1 VREPR
6 LRALAG
12 KVRYEIDPDN
22 PYPNAF
28 TGHVRVKL
36 KDGRVLE
43 ERQGH
48 MRGGVEEPLTRE
60 DIEEKF
66 RLNCA
71 YGGWGEERA
80 ERFLAFARQ
89 AFNAERIDLSEFGT

>member
-1 VREPR
+1 
-6 LRALAG
+6 
-12 KVRYEIDPDN
+12 
-22 PYPNAF
+22 
-28 TGHVRVKL
+28 VKL

-71 YGGWGEERA
+71 YGGWGKEKA
-80 ERFLAFARQ
+80 EGFLKWAKGAFDAQ
-89 AFNAERIDLSEFGT
+89 TIDLSEFRG